1 MLSHGQVTSD
11 IGEVAQNNI
20 DNIRNI
26 CDRIENI
33 CSEPKDMGQIL
44 KSVFDKY
51 GMNMNYRQYVL
62 TLAIVRAFV
71 SYLVDSGRIE
81 GVVENNVMLWRK
93 TL

>member
-1 MLSHGQVTSD
+1 M
-11 IGEVAQNNI
+11 GE
-20 DNIRNI
+20 
-26 CDRIENI
+26 
-33 CSEPKDMGQIL
+33 IL
-44 KSVFDKY
+44 KAVFDRY

-62 TLAIVRAFV
+62 ILAIIRAFV